1 MATSTRKGIV
11 NVQYFHND
19 REGRARAFGAA
30 TYLLEKSEAARE
42 EELLAWT
49 DRGEEL
55 DSTELKAWLAEEQEQ
70 HRYTYT
76 LVISPAPGEAEH
88 WSEEEWRVHVR
99 EVMAEVEQRHPEA
112 AWAAVHHDDPE
123 HPHVHVLLEV
133 DKTLRRQELIVLNE
147 AATQSVERLNERALG
162 LEREIEQG
170 RMEWEV
176 ER

>member
-1 MATSTRKGIV
+1 MAVRKGIV

-30 TYLLEKSEAARE
+30 TYLLEKSEAARGE
-42 EELLAWT
+42 GLAAWT

-55 DSTELKAWLAEEQEQ
+55 DPAGLRAWLAEEQDQ

-88 WSEEEWRVHVR
+88 WIEEEWRAHVR
-99 EVMAEVEQRHPEA
+99 EVMAEVERRHPEA
-112 AWAAVHHDDPE
+112 TWAAVRHDDPE

-133 DKTLRRQELIVLNE
+133 DKTLRKQELVALNE
-147 AATQSVERLNERALG
+147 AATQSVERLNERAREH
-162 LEREIEQG
+162 EREIERG
-170 RMEWEV
+170 RTEWEV
-176 ER
+176 GR